1 MSGSALFTIKS
12 VQYPFFHKTTAS
24 STFPG
29 QSKISFLNHWSF
41 QGGHVFMHVTTGYS
55 CIVVLTPSEQHSFPP
70 NIPHVQESIFF
81 LFHKCLAE
89 LWFPR
94 YLGYVVLNFHHQS
107 DYLLSGH
114 KSHRKEFGKFIFNR
128 TLGRN
133 GRMRVVGRR
142 RDHFYRSVG
151 REYWV

>member
-1 MSGSALFTIKS
+1 MSRSTLCTLKS
-12 VQYPFFHKTTAS
+12 MQYPFFHKTTAFS
-24 STFPG
+24 IFPG

-41 QGGHVFMHVTTGYS
+41 QGGHVFTHVTTGYS
-55 CIVVLTPSEQHSFPP
+55 CIVVLTPSERQFSPY
-70 NIPHVQESIFF
+70 IPHVQQSIFF
-81 LFHKCLAE
+81 LVHKCLAE

-133 GRMRVVGRR
+133 GRMKGKGGIIST
-142 RDHFYRSVG
+142 DQ
-151 REYWV
+151 